1 MTKLYYTPTSCGA
14 ASFIAAV
21 AAGVK
26 IETELVDIGTHITDS
41 GADYYAI
48 NPKGNVPALILD
60 DGTVLNEGAA
70 VLQYIADLAP
80 GKIAATNGSKERY
93 LTQNALNYL
102 ASEVHVSYGPLFYG
116 LEGEAKGAQIKK
128 IGTKFDYITKNLL
141 NGHQYLVGD
150 KFSIADAYFYIILS
164 WSGYVGVDLTP
175 YPKIKA
181 YSEFIGSLPFV
192 VAAHA
197 AMATKPSS
205 TAGYGQKVG
214 GNAECAP
221 GCTVM

>member
-21 AAGVK
+21 AAGIK
-26 IETELVDIGTHITDS
+26 IDAEQVNIGTHVTDS

-70 VLQYIADLAP
+70 VLQYIADQAP
-80 GKIAATNGSKERY
+80 GKIAGEYGTKERY
-93 LTQNALNYL
+93 LVQNTLNYL
-102 ASEVHVSYGPLFYG
+102 ASEVHASYGPLFYG
-116 LEGEAKGAQIKK
+116 LEGEAKAAQVKK
-128 IGTKFDYITKNLL
+128 IGTKFDYISKNLL

-164 WSGYVGVDLTP
+164 WSGYVGVDLSAHP
-175 YPKIKA
+175 EIKA
-181 YSEFIGSLPFV
+181 YSEFVGALPFV
-192 VAAHA
+192 DAAHA
-197 AMATKPSS
+197 AMANKPSS
-205 TAGYGQKVG
+205 T
-214 GNAECAP
+214 
-221 GCTVM
+221 

>member
-21 AAGVK
+21 AAGIK
-26 IETELVDIGTHITDS
+26 IDAEQVNIGTHVTDS

-48 NPKGNVPALILD
+48 NPKGNVPALVLD

-70 VLQYIADLAP
+70 VLQYIADQAP
-80 GKIAATNGSKERY
+80 GKIAGEYGNKERY

-102 ASEVHVSYGPLFYG
+102 ASEVHASYGPLFYG
-116 LEGEAKGAQIKK
+116 LEGEAKAAQIKK

-164 WSGYVGVDLTP
+164 WSGYVGVDLSTHSEV
-175 YPKIKA
+175 KA
-181 YSEFIGSLPFV
+181 YSEFIGALPFV

-197 AMATKPSS
+197 AMATNPAS
-205 TAGYGQKVG
+205 T
-214 GNAECAP
+214 
-221 GCTVM
+221 